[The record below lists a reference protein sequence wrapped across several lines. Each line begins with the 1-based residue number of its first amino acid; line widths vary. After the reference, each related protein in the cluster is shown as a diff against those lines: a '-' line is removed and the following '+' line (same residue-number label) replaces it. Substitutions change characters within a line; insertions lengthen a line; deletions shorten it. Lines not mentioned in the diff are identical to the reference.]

1 MNKQT
6 DEFLKAVCG
15 EIRYRKIHPEI
26 QEELNLHI
34 EELTEEYL
42 LQGYSDQEAITK
54 AVLSM
59 GDAKEVG
66 KSLNK
71 QHKPQIGW
79 GILLLTV
86 AASLFGILL
95 MCIPQYPGRQ
105 GGTLEQMLCFMV
117 LGIPVLLGTY
127 FFDYSKL
134 KKYPWF
140 FYIAGILLIIAC
152 SFVGKLVNGIKS
164 YLVLG
169 AIRVYV
175 PGALI
180 VLFMV
185 SFCGF
190 TERYR
195 EQKFFGIAKLIGLAF
210 VSLLGFLIFP
220 CLSYAFFLGIS
231 YAVVLLK
238 TIYSNY
244 YSSNGKKYFYVLL
257 TGFVVLGIL
266 TVAVSFAAFPHRVE
280 RLLLFLDRGASDTMN
295 SGWIY
300 AISNKI
306 LSASRWIG
314 HANLIPEGDIG
325 WIMPDLTED
334 FALLNIIGNYG
345 WAYGVVVILIAAT
358 LILRMFVVSIRVKQ
372 SFGKVLSLGCC
383 MLLSIQFVCSI
394 LMNLGYFP
402 IIQVSLPFISY
413 GGSMY
418 LVNVFLVGIILSIW
432 RCNRI
437 LSSDYQNSPVP
448 VKRKKRI
455 TFENHKLVIDFGS
468 EIES

>member
-1 MNKQT
+1 MNKKT
-6 DEFLKAVCG
+6 DEFLGKVCG

-26 QEELNLHI
+26 QEELKLHI
-34 EELTEEYL
+34 EELTEEYRS
-42 LQGYSDQEAITK
+42 QGYSEEEALSK

-59 GDAKEVG
+59 GDAKELG
-66 KSLNK
+66 KSLDK
-71 QHKPQIGW
+71 QHKPQMGW

-105 GGTLEQMLCFMV
+105 GGTMKQMLFFMA

-127 FFDYSKL
+127 FFDYTKL
-134 KKYPWF
+134 KKYPRF
-140 FYIAGILLIIAC
+140 FYLAGLFLLITC
-152 SFVGKLVNGIKS
+152 SFIGKSVNGIRS

-169 AIRVYV
+169 PIRVYV
-175 PGALI
+175 PGVLI
-180 VLFMV
+180 VLFMI

-190 TERYR
+190 VERYR
-195 EQKFFGIAKLIGLAF
+195 GQGIFGIATLIGLAF
-210 VSLLGFLIFP
+210 VSLLVFLTFP

-244 YSSNGKKYFYVLL
+244 YSSDGKKQFYMLF

-266 TVAVSFAAFPHRVE
+266 AVTVSFIAFPHRVE
-280 RLLLFLDRGASDTMN
+280 RLLLFLDKGASDAMN

-345 WAYGVVVILIAAT
+345 WAYGVIVILIAAT
-358 LILRMFVVSIRVKQ
+358 LILRMFVVSFRVKQ
-372 SFGKVLSLGCC
+372 SFGKNLSLGCC
-383 MLLSIQFVCSI
+383 LLLSIQFICSI

-402 IIQVSLPFISY
+402 IISVSLPFISY

-418 LVNVFLVGIILSIW
+418 LINVFLVGIILCVW
-432 RCNRI
+432 RRNRI
-437 LSSDYQNSPVP
+437 LSSDYQNQTVS

-455 TFENHKLVIDFGS
+455 SFENHKLVIDFGS
-468 EIES
+468 DME